1 MPDMISR
8 FINYLDVGIIPDT
21 VSRFIASDVNEIAFN
36 NVKNTEETNN
46 KKDTSQKQKLNY
58 RCKNMTID
66 NDIVTP
72 NKLDQEAEDILGS
85 LENDVMKILKK
96 TKYFD
101 KVPEE

>member
-1 MPDMISR
+1 MKDIDGKDNRFLIS
-8 FINYLDVGIIPDT
+8 LDSIII
-21 VSRFIASDVNEIAFN
+21 V
-36 NVKNTEETNN
+36 N
-46 KKDTSQKQKLNY
+46 KKTQSNDKNVYDQKQ
-58 RCKNMTID
+58 NMTID

-72 NKLDQEAEDILGS
+72 KKLDQEAEDILGS